1 MTAPASA
8 RRFGVRRRRRVERR
22 AQPRGRNGA
31 PSRGGGP
38 PVGGWGYVPPVPTLT
53 LIDGS
58 GFIFRAYH
66 AIPPLTSSKG
76 VPTNAVLGF
85 ANMLLKALR
94 EHAPTHVAMVL
105 DVSRRSFRTELDPA
119 YKAHR
124 PVPPEDLVPQFP
136 LVRDVTRALS
146 VPILEQEGF
155 EADDIIATLATHAR
169 SHGWEVVIVTG
180 DKDFG
185 QLVDDRIRLYDPMA
199 EARGQGGWSGPAE
212 VEQKMGI
219 PPSQVIEYQSLL
231 GDKVDNVPGIPG
243 VGEVTAAALIR
254 HFGSVEAML
263 ARADE
268 IPQAV
273 KRGGEKLKEKVLANA
288 ERLRLNR
295 KLVTLDAHMALPWD
309 PDQLVRRP
317 IDAEKAKAL
326 FTELEFTRLLRELP
340 GLVAGA
346 EAAAA
351 ATLTLTPSE
360 TLAASPPAASRP
372 HPHTLPAPHPVAHAL
387 ASTHPAG
394 AELLLDEAALV
405 AAVGALAAAPE
416 IGLVV
421 VGAGGA
427 PRTDQV
433 VGLGLAGGGRAF
445 YLPLGHRYLGAPL
458 AIPPEAV
465 ARALRPLLAGPRGIH
480 AHDRK
485 EVAHRLARLGLELT
499 APGEDTDLMSRLL
512 VPTRREHA
520 LGDVARER
528 LHLELPPDPTAN
540 EKRGGTGHEGAEVE
554 RVAAWAGAG
563 AAALPALAA
572 ALGAELEAVHLTP
585 LYREIERPL
594 VPVLLDMERAGIAVD
609 SAAMEAMSAEFGAAM
624 DELERRLTEAAG
636 HPFNVA
642 STRELAKVLFEELG
656 LPVVKKLKTG
666 PSTDVEVL
674 EKLAEQ
680 HPLPGLVLEHRSLAK
695 LKGTYVDALPLLVD
709 PVDRRIHTT
718 YHQAGA
724 ATGRLSSVDP
734 NLQNIPVR
742 TELSRRIRAA
752 FVAPP
757 GRRLVSADYSQ
768 IELRILAHYSADPAL
783 LESFRKG
790 EDVHTRTAAETFG
803 VPADAVTSDQRR
815 VAKVLNFGIAYGLSA
830 FGLSQRLDMPPREAQ
845 GIIDRYFAR
854 YVGVKRWL
862 DAIVAE
868 ARRAGE
874 VRTFFGRLRPMPEIA
889 ARNQALRQAAERTAV
904 NTPIQGTAAD
914 VVKIAMLRVHAALG
928 RERLDARMLLQVH
941 DELVVEASEG
951 TVEAVSALLRRE
963 MEGSASLAVPLLVEV
978 GHGHSWAEAH

>member
-1 MTAPASA
+1 M
-8 RRFGVRRRRRVERR
+8 
-22 AQPRGRNGA
+22 
-31 PSRGGGP
+31 
-38 PVGGWGYVPPVPTLT
+38 PTLT

-105 DVSRRSFRTELDPA
+105 DVSRRSFRTELDPT
-119 YKAHR
+119 YKAQR
-124 PVPPEDLVPQFP
+124 PAPPDDLVPQFP

-169 SHGWEVVIVTG
+169 GHGWEVVIVTG

-185 QLVDDRIRLYDPMA
+185 QLVDDKIRLYDPMA

-212 VEQKMGI
+212 VEAKMGV
-219 PPSQVIEYQSLL
+219 PPAQVIELQALL

-254 HFGSVEAML
+254 HFGSIEALL
-263 ARADE
+263 ARPEE

-273 KRGGEKLKEKVLANA
+273 KRGGEKLKEKVVAGA

-309 PDQLVRRP
+309 PEQLLRRP
-317 IDAEKAKAL
+317 VDGELAKAL

-340 GLVAGA
+340 
-346 EAAAA
+346 
-351 ATLTLTPSE
+351 
-360 TLAASPPAASRP
+360 
-372 HPHTLPAPHPVAHAL
+372 
-387 ASTHPAG
+387 
-394 AELLLDEAALV
+394 ALV
-405 AAVGALAAAPE
+405 AASSTPSASPAPAASPASTSTPTGTPTPTPTPTATPTSTPASTPTPTPTPTAPQPVVATELVLDLAALGAAVEALSAAPAL
-416 IGLVV
+416 GLLL
-421 VGAGGA
+421 VGTGSA
-427 PRTDQV
+427 PRTDPL
-433 VGLGLAGGGRAF
+433 VGLALAGGGRAF
-445 YLPLGHRYLGAPL
+445 YLPLGHRYLGAPAPL
-458 AIPPEAV
+458 PAPVV
-465 ARALRPLLAGPRGIH
+465 ASALRPLLASGKPVH

-485 EVAHRLARLGLELT
+485 AVAHRLAKLGLELG

-512 VPTRREHA
+512 TPTRREHG
-520 LGDVARER
+520 LGEVARER
-528 LHLELPPDPTAN
+528 LRLELPPDPVAG

-554 RVAAWAGAG
+554 RVAPWAGAG
-563 AAALPALAA
+563 AAALPALVA
-572 ALGAELEAVHLTP
+572 ALGAELEAVGLTA
-585 LYREIERPL
+585 LYRDIERPL
-594 VPVLLDMERAGIAVD
+594 VPVLLDLERAGIAVD
-609 SAAMEAMSAEFGAAM
+609 SAAMEAMSAEFGAAI
-624 DELERRLTEAAG
+624 DTLEQRLTAAAG

-642 STRELAKVLFEELG
+642 STRELGKVLFEELG
-656 LPVVKKLKTG
+656 LPVQKKLKTG

-680 HPLPGLVLEHRSLAK
+680 HPLPGLVLEHRSLSK

-709 PVDRRIHTT
+709 PADGRIHTT
-718 YHQAGA
+718 FHQAGA

-768 IELRILAHYSADPAL
+768 IELRILAHYAADPAL

-803 VPADAVTSDQRR
+803 VAAEEVTSDQRR

-830 FGLSQRLDMPPREAQ
+830 FGLSQRLGLPPREAQ

-854 YVGVKRWL
+854 YAGVKRWL

-874 VRTFFGRLRPMPEIA
+874 VRTLFGRLRPMPEIV

-914 VVKIAMLRVHAALG
+914 VVKIAMLRVQAALA

-941 DELVVEASEG
+941 DELVLEAAEGAVEQ
-951 TVEAVSALLRRE
+951 VSVLLRRE
-963 MEGSASLAVPLLVEV
+963 MEGAASLAVPLLVEV
-978 GHGHSWAEAH
+978 GHGRSWAEAH

>member
-1 MTAPASA
+1 
-8 RRFGVRRRRRVERR
+8 
-22 AQPRGRNGA
+22 
-31 PSRGGGP
+31 
-38 PVGGWGYVPPVPTLT
+38 VPTLT

-66 AIPPLTSSKG
+66 AVPPLTSSKG

-85 ANMLLKALR
+85 TNMLLKALR

-105 DVSRRSFRTELDPA
+105 DVSRQSFRTALDPA
-119 YKAHR
+119 YKAQR
-124 PVPPEDLVPQFP
+124 PPPPDDLIPQFP

-155 EADDIIATLATHAR
+155 EADDIIATLATHA
-169 SHGWEVVIVTG
+169 SGHGWEVVIVTG

-212 VEQKMGI
+212 VEEKLGV

-273 KRGGEKLKEKVLANA
+273 KRGGEKLKEKILAGA

-295 KLVTLDAHMALPWD
+295 KLVTLDAHMALPWE
-309 PDQLVRRP
+309 PEQLERRP
-317 IDAEKAKAL
+317 VDAARARAL
-326 FTELEFTRLLRELP
+326 FTELDFTRLLRELP
-340 GLVAGA
+340 GLVAS
-346 EAAAA
+346 
-351 ATLTLTPSE
+351 SE
-360 TLAASPPAASRP
+360 TASPPAA
-372 HPHTLPAPHPVAHAL
+372 HPVPPAPVRAPE
-387 ASTHPAG
+387 TEPTR
-394 AELLLDEAALV
+394 
-405 AAVGALAAAPE
+405 AAPE
-416 IGLVV
+416 PARASGTELVLDQAGLEAAAAFLASAPALGLLA
-421 VGAGGA
+421 VGQGEA
-427 PRTDQV
+427 PRTDPL
-433 VGLGLAGGGRAF
+433 VGLALAGGGRAF
-445 YLPLGHRYLGAPL
+445 YLPLGHRYLGS
-458 AIPPEAV
+458 PPGLPAAAV
-465 ARALRPLLAGPRGIH
+465 VAALRPLLAGPAPVH

-485 EVAHRLARLGLELT
+485 AAAHRLARIGLQLA
-499 APGEDTDLMSRLL
+499 APGDDTDLMSRLL
-512 VPTRREHA
+512 LPTRREHA
-520 LGDVARER
+520 LAEVVRER
-528 LHLELPPDPTAN
+528 LERELPPDPTDG
-540 EKRGGTGHEGAEVE
+540 EKRGASGHEGAEVA
-554 RVAAWAGAG
+554 RVASWAGP
-563 AAALPALAA
+563 AAAVLPELAA
-572 ALGAELEAVHLTP
+572 TLTQALEAVRLAP
-585 LYREIERPL
+585 LYRDIERPL

-624 DELERRLTEAAG
+624 DELEQRMAEAAG

-642 STRELAKVLFEELG
+642 STRELGKVLFDELH
-656 LPVVKKLKTG
+656 LPVIKKLKTG
-666 PSTDVEVL
+666 PSTDVDVL

-680 HPLPGLVLEHRSLAK
+680 HPLPGLVLEHRSLSK

-709 PVDRRIHTT
+709 PADGRIHTT
-718 YHQAGA
+718 FHQAGA

-768 IELRILAHYSADPAL
+768 IELRILAHYASDPAL
-783 LESFRKG
+783 LESFRRE

-803 VPADAVTSDQRR
+803 VATGEVTADQRR

-854 YVGVKRWL
+854 YAGVKRWL
-862 DAIVAE
+862 EAIVAE
-868 ARRAGE
+868 ARRTGE
-874 VRTFFGRLRPMPEIA
+874 VRTVFGRLRPMPEIS
-889 ARNQALRQAAERTAV
+889 ARNPALRQAAERTAV

-914 VVKIAMLRVHAALG
+914 VVKVAMLRVQAALA

-941 DELVVEASEG
+941 DELVLEVAEGVVEP
-951 TVEAVSALLRRE
+951 VSALLRRE
-963 MEGSASLAVPLLVEV
+963 MEASASLAVPLRVEV
-978 GHGHSWAEAH
+978 GHGRSWAEAH